1 MRFLV
6 QGAQSHELRLSLG
19 ATRPPVAPLQV
30 LQQRKALFELLQIRI
45 HDIEF
50 LSRSEY
56 GPPA

>member
-1 MRFLV
+1 LV